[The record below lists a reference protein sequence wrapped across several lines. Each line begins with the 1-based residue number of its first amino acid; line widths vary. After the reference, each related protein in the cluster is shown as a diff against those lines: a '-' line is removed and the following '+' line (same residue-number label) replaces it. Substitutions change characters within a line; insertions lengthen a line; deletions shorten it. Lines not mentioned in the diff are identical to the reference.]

1 MDRLAAMQ
9 TFVKVVDTGSF
20 SAAARQLHVGQ
31 PAVSKTVAQLEDL
44 LGVRLLARSTRG
56 LAVTQAGQRYYERAR
71 RSIEEA
77 DEAELAARGEGA
89 GLSGRLRVSAATTFA
104 RLHIVPYLPAFLA
117 AHPAVEID
125 LILDDRAIDLVEEG
139 IDVSLRM
146 GSLPDSSLTARKLA
160 SAPRLVLATP
170 AYLARAGEPA
180 VPADLAAHDAVVYTQ
195 GPSAIWAFE
204 HAGALTSVAVRGRLR
219 VSSAEG
225 LRAAVLADMG
235 LAIASRWMFAPE
247 LSAGAVRRVLG
258 AWALPPV
265 DLWAVFPSG
274 RLASSKARAFTDFVA
289 ALLQT
294 ND

>member
-160 SAPRLVLATP
+160 SAPRLVPATP